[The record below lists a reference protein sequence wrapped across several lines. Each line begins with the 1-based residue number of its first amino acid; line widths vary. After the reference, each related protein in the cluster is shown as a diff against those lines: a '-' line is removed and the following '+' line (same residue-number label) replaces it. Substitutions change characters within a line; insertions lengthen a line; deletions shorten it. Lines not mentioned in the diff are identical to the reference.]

1 VEGPAVT
8 DTILSML
15 DGIAGLPLWALA
27 LAVALAVAAESSLLV
42 GLIVPGDLI
51 VLLAASGGSS
61 APRAVVLV
69 VAVVAGSVAGETLG
83 YGIGHRWGGRV
94 RTSRLGQALGEER
107 WDRAGRALH
116 HRGGRA
122 VFGARYVAA
131 VHAVLPVA
139 AGTLRM
145 PIRKFLA
152 WSTAGA
158 VTWATLY
165 VCVGAAAG
173 ASFREAGEHLAG
185 ATLAVV
191 LAMGAAV
198 ALLWLRNR
206 HRRRHAAPA
215 GPADQAG
222 ADGPGGAAST
232 TANPWRDLAGT
243 GGVACGGT
251 DTTSAISGPGRDGG
265 TGRAGGTG
273 GTGCGAAGAAGLGGS
288 GVRVAAA
295 LAPPTADRRGSGR
308 SGCDDHLAA

>member
-1 VEGPAVT
+1 VTSAV
-8 DTILSML
+8 LSLL

-27 LAVALAVAAESSLLV
+27 LTVLVAVAAESSLLV

-61 APRAVVLV
+61 VPRAAVLV
-69 VAVVAGSVAGETLG
+69 VAVAAGSVGGETLG

-94 RTSRLGQALGEER
+94 RASRFGQKLGEER
-107 WDRAGRALH
+107 WDRAGHALTRH
-116 HRGGRA
+116 GGRA

-145 PIRKFLA
+145 PMRKFLA

-165 VCVGAAAG
+165 VSVGAAAG
-173 ASFREAGEHLAG
+173 TSFRKAGEHLAG

-191 LAMGAAV
+191 LGLGAAA

-206 HRRRHAAPA
+206 QRRRR
-215 GPADQAG
+215 
-222 ADGPGGAAST
+222 T
-232 TANPWRDLAGT
+232 TAATPWRGPAGT
-243 GGVACGGT
+243 GGSGEVGAAGGHGG
-251 DTTSAISGPGRDGG
+251 SGGN
-265 TGRAGGTG
+265 GGTG
-273 GTGCGAAGAAGLGGS
+273 GMCGS

-295 LAPPTADRRGSGR
+295 LAPPAAGR
-308 SGCDDHLAA
+308 SFCCDGDVAA

>member
-1 VEGPAVT
+1 VT
-8 DTILSML
+8 DTVLSML

-61 APRAVVLV
+61 APRAAVLV

-165 VCVGAAAG
+165 VSVGAAAG

-185 ATLAVV
+185 VTLAVV
-191 LAMGAAV
+191 VALGAAA

-215 GPADQAG
+215 GQADQAG
-222 ADGPGGAAST
+222 QADGPGGTAST
-232 TANPWRDLAGT
+232 TANPWRDLAGA
-243 GGVACGGT
+243 GGVGACGGT
-251 DTTSAISGPGRDGG
+251 DATSA
-265 TGRAGGTG
+265 
-273 GTGCGAAGAAGLGGS
+273 CGGS

-295 LAPPTADRRGSGR
+295 LAPPTAGRPDAGR
-308 SGCDDHLAA
+308 SDCSDHLAA